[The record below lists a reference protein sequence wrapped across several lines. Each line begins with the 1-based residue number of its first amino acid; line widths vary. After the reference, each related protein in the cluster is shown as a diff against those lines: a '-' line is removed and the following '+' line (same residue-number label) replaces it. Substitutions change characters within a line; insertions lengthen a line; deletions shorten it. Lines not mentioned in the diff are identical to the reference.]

1 MVVYGHPGSSVG
13 KHVENETIK
22 DTCKLNTIVL
32 AIEKQD
38 LKSKK
43 LS

>member
-1 MVVYGHPGSSVG
+1 MVTLVHLWE
-13 KHVENETIK
+13 KHVENKAIE

-32 AIEKQD
+32 AVEKQD
-38 LKSKK
+38 IKSKK